1 MKGKGIEA
9 RLRTEAPQALALD
22 GELMPPP
29 MQQSPGT
36 FRNSVQQA
44 RPLRNAISNKPAPC
58 EARYTAAQQARFGQ
72 GASVHGNIPDAV
84 DHALRSP
91 RSLAP
96 LVLVMG
102 FLGATAR
109 YVLEMLL
116 PAQCGF
122 PVATLAVNIFGCF
135 TLEIVNQFVARRTNL
150 PAPLVKSIGIGLIGA
165 FTTIAALSTENLAL
179 LQQGRFGMFALYLG
193 ITVFATFGAA
203 YAGKRLADTMGP
215 RYSEHHQAAAAATD
229 SPQNKGGAQ

>member
-1 MKGKGIEA
+1 M
-9 RLRTEAPQALALD
+9 
-22 GELMPPP
+22 
-29 MQQSPGT
+29 
-36 FRNSVQQA
+36 
-44 RPLRNAISNKPAPC
+44 
-58 EARYTAAQQARFGQ
+58 
-72 GASVHGNIPDAV
+72 HGNIPDAV

-102 FLGATAR
+102 FLGAIAR
-109 YVLEMLL
+109 YALEMLL

-135 TLEIVNQFVARRTNL
+135 TLEIVNQFVARRTSL
-150 PAPLVKSIGIGLIGA
+150 PAPLVKSMGIGLIGA

-203 YAGKRLADTMGP
+203 YAGKRLADAMGP
-215 RYSEHHQAAAAATD
+215 RYSEHHQVAASCD
-229 SPQNKGGAQ
+229 LPQNGGDA

>member
-1 MKGKGIEA
+1 M
-9 RLRTEAPQALALD
+9 R
-22 GELMPPP
+22 
-29 MQQSPGT
+29 
-36 FRNSVQQA
+36 
-44 RPLRNAISNKPAPC
+44 
-58 EARYTAAQQARFGQ
+58 
-72 GASVHGNIPDAV
+72 GNIPDAV

-109 YVLEMLL
+109 YALEMLL

-135 TLEIVNQFVARRTNL
+135 TLEIVNQFVARRTSL
-150 PAPLVKSIGIGLIGA
+150 PAPLVKSMGIGLIGA

-179 LQQGRFGMFALYLG
+179 LQQGRFGMLALYLG
-193 ITVFATFGAA
+193 ITVLATFGAA
-203 YAGKRLADTMGP
+203 YAGKRLADAMGP
-215 RYSEHHQAAAAATD
+215 RYSAHHRAAAAATD
-229 SPQNKGGAQ
+229 SPQNESGAQ

>member
-1 MKGKGIEA
+1 M
-9 RLRTEAPQALALD
+9 
-22 GELMPPP
+22 
-29 MQQSPGT
+29 
-36 FRNSVQQA
+36 
-44 RPLRNAISNKPAPC
+44 
-58 EARYTAAQQARFGQ
+58 
-72 GASVHGNIPDAV
+72 HGNIPDAV

-109 YVLEMLL
+109 YALEILL

-135 TLEIVNQFVARRTNL
+135 TLEIVNQFVARRTSL
-150 PAPLVKSIGIGLIGA
+150 PAPLVKSMGIGLIGA

-179 LQQGRFGMFALYLG
+179 LQQGRFDMFALYLG

-203 YAGKRLADTMGP
+203 YAGKRAADAMGP
-215 RYSEHHQAAAAATD
+215 RYSAHHQLAAPQAD